1 MEKKKAVWYLLM
13 AAVCGV
19 LAFNLWFGRP
29 RSLLDIAGL
38 RGQEVE
44 RIWVNWNEG
53 LDDYGTRVT
62 GDPDE
67 IGAYLSALDEVRF
80 QEELHFGD
88 TVALVGDRIDHF
100 AVYRTE
106 GGYASFQYSNGDG
119 TMVYSGPNF
128 SRVFHITGDPAQL
141 KPLFD
146 MVDTW
151 PEAENS

>member
-1 MEKKKAVWYLLM
+1 MEKKKAVWYLLV

-19 LAFNLWFGRP
+19 LAFNLWFSRP

-53 LDDYGTRVT
+53 VDDYGTRVT

-67 IGAYLSALDEVRF
+67 MAAYLSALDEIRF
-80 QEELHFGD
+80 HFSD
-88 TVALVGDRIDHF
+88 TVTLVGDRIDHF
-100 AVYRTE
+100 AVYRME
-106 GGYASFQYSNGDG
+106 GGYASFNYSSGDG
-119 TMVYSGPNF
+119 TMVYRDSGSRR
-128 SRVFHITGDPAQL
+128 SRVFHISGDPAQL

-151 PEAENS
+151 PKAENS